1 MILRSRICSK
11 LVSICCLF
19 GAVCAAAGTVRGG
32 SVTGAVELAGSTE
45 SAVRRHGDFSGV
57 VIWLEPSGK
66 KTSPLPTQHVRM
78 IQRDKR
84 FDPHVLAIDVGT
96 TVEFP
101 NLDPIFHN
109 AFSSFD
115 GQIFDLALYPPGTTR
130 SIHFRHTGVVRIFCN
145 IHPSMSALIV
155 VLDSPYFATTG
166 KDGHFVIP
174 NVPAGQY
181 KLHVFHER
189 ATPETLAA
197 LTHSVTVPD
206 AGAALPS
213 ITISEAGYL
222 PSPHKNKYGR
232 DYPPAPDDQSG
243 YPQ

>member
-1 MILRSRICSK
+1 MTLRLPICSK
-11 LVSICCLF
+11 ISALCLLS
-19 GAVCAAAGTVRGG
+19 GATFVAAAGLRGG
-32 SVTGAVELAGSTE
+32 EVTGAVLLTGSSE
-45 SAVRRHGDFSGV
+45 SSVRKHQDFSGV
-57 VIWLEPSGK
+57 VIWIEPPGK
-66 KTSPLPTQHVRM
+66 TMKPVTSQHVRM
-78 IQRDKR
+78 IQKDKR
-84 FDPHVLAIDVGT
+84 FDPHVLTVDVGT

-145 IHPSMSALIV
+145 IHPSMSAIIV

-174 NVPAGQY
+174 DVPAGQY
-181 KLHVFHER
+181 QLHLFHER
-189 ATPETLAA
+189 ATSETLAA
-197 LTHSVTVPD
+197 LARSVTVPD
-206 AGAALPS
+206 SGVALPS

-222 PSPHKNKYGR
+222 PLPHKNKYGR
-232 DYPPAPDDQSG
+232 DYPPATDDRPG

>member
-1 MILRSRICSK
+1 MILRSRICSN
-11 LVSICCLF
+11 LTSLCFLF
-19 GAVCAAAGTVRGG
+19 GAAFVPAGSLRAGAVTGTVQ
-32 SVTGAVELAGSTE
+32 LAGSSE

-57 VIWLEPSGK
+57 VIWLEPPGK
-66 KTSPLPTQHVRM
+66 PTSPVPSQHVRM
-78 IQRDKR
+78 IQKDKR
-84 FDPHVLAIDVGT
+84 FDPHVLAVDVGA

-130 SIHFRHTGVVRIFCN
+130 SIHFTHTGVVRIFCN
-145 IHPSMSALIV
+145 IHPSMSAIIV

-166 KDGHFVIP
+166 KDGRFVIKD
-174 NVPAGQY
+174 VPAGQY
-181 KLHVFHER
+181 RLHVLHER

-197 LTHSVTVPD
+197 LSRSVTVPD
-206 AGAALPS
+206 SGAALPPL
-213 ITISEAGYL
+213 TISEAGYL
-222 PSPHKNKYGR
+222 PLPHKNKYGR
-232 DYPPAPDDQSG
+232 DYPPVTDDSTG